1 MVTKKV
7 NAYSVIIIT
16 NSCHTKPF
24 MDNEKH
30 QTVVKENRIHGIGLK
45 NVEKVL
51 GKYQGSLDWTYKEE
65 KKEFI
70 MTVML
75 IER

>member
-1 MVTKKV
+1 
-7 NAYSVIIIT
+7 
-16 NSCHTKPF
+16 